1 MKFSIISP
9 TLNSCS
15 FIEQTIESVLQQ
27 KYESI
32 LEYFVFDGGSEDD
45 TLNVLKAY
53 NTKIDKIQ
61 ISRDNGQADA
71 INKGI
76 KLAKGEVIN
85 WLNSDD
91 YYEPNALQVV
101 NRYFDENTNVVAGRS
116 RIFDNNGTKYYSIG
130 TDIYPG
136 NLPKTIG
143 WARIDQPET
152 FFHKSAWDKVGLL
165 NEDLHYVFD
174 REWWIRY
181 LFHFGLKGFKK
192 IPDVLVNFRHHGD
205 SKTVSR
211 KKNFVLESRQVYAAY
226 ARRIGEK
233 RIEDALLK
241 SENVTGNAHFEIPK
255 AALRDLILSMLHYH
269 LLQLG
274 NEYYAQNEN
283 EKAKIFLDLVN
294 KRYLAIEDQSLL
306 TRLKFRNQ
314 FPNPITKLA
323 RKIKGVL

>member
-1 MKFSIISP
+1 M
-9 TLNSCS
+9 
-15 FIEQTIESVLQQ
+15 
-27 KYESI
+27 
-32 LEYFVFDGGSEDD
+32 
-45 TLNVLKAY
+45 
-53 NTKIDKIQ
+53 
-61 ISRDNGQADA
+61 
-71 INKGI
+71 
-76 KLAKGEVIN
+76 
-85 WLNSDD
+85 
-91 YYEPNALQVV
+91 
-101 NRYFDENTNVVAGRS
+101 
-116 RIFDNNGTKYYSIG
+116 
-130 TDIYPG
+130 
-136 NLPKTIG
+136 G

-152 FFHKSAWDKVGLL
+152 FFRKSAWDKVGLL
-165 NEDLHYVFD
+165 KEELHCVFD